1 MSAAPLRL
9 VEPVATAATAATSAA
24 ASAATTATAAGRSA
38 ADLVRRRLAGTHP
51 IDPWGLDADLAAAL
65 TPLVGLRYDVLVDHA
80 DRVPAEGPA
89 LLVANRRFGYSE
101 ATVVAHGLR
110 RDAGRHPRVVGAP
123 TIHPFGPIAHRL
135 GAVLERPD
143 EVAGLLRAGEV
154 VLVLLDRD
162 LRPRSRA
169 GRLPVELVAPAF
181 ALDVPVVP
189 VAVLGRELGRFW
201 RVRLGEPVRPPQGRG
216 PLAVA
221 ELAERARAG
230 VQEAL
235 DEADPPRG
243 LI

>member
-1 MSAAPLRL
+1 MSEPSELMAPALRL
-9 VEPVATAATAATSAA
+9 VEPAVTV
-24 ASAATTATAAGRSA
+24 ATTATSAGRSFG
-38 ADLVRRRLAGTHP
+38 DLVRRRVSGNYE
-51 IDPWGLDADLAAAL
+51 IDPWGLDADLVAAA

-80 DRVPAEGPA
+80 HRLPDEGPA
-89 LLVANRRFGYSE
+89 LLVANRRFGWSE
-101 ATVVAHGLR
+101 ATVIAHGLR
-110 RDAGRHPRVVGAP
+110 QAVGRHPRVVGAP
-123 TIHPFGPIAHRL
+123 TFDPFGPFATRL
-135 GAVLERPD
+135 GAVLDRPD

-169 GRLPVELVAPAF
+169 GQLPVHLVAPAF
-181 ALDVPVVP
+181 ALGVPVIP
-189 VAVLGRELGRFW
+189 VAALGRELGRFW
-201 RVRLGEPVRPPQGRG
+201 RVRLGEPVRHPAGRG

-230 VQEAL
+230 VQGAL

>member
-1 MSAAPLRL
+1 MNGAAAPVLRL
-9 VEPVATAATAATSAA
+9 VEPVTAAAGTASN
-24 ASAATTATAAGRSA
+24 AGRSV
-38 ADLVRRRLAGTHP
+38 ADLVRRRVSGSYEV
-51 IDPWGLDADLAAAL
+51 DPWGLDADLVAAV
-65 TPLVGLRYDVLVDHA
+65 TPIVGLRYDVLVDHA
-80 DRVPAEGPA
+80 DRLPEEGPA
-89 LLVANRRFGYSE
+89 LLVANRRFGWSE

-110 RDAGRHPRVVGAP
+110 QTVGRHPRVVGAP
-123 TIHPFGPIAHRL
+123 NIDPFGPLASRL
-135 GAVLERPD
+135 GAVLDRPD

-169 GRLPVELVAPAF
+169 GQLPVHLVAPAF
-181 ALDVPVVP
+181 ALGVPVLP

-201 RVRLGEPVRPPQGRG
+201 RVRLGEPLRQPDGRG
-216 PLAVA
+216 PLAIA

-230 VQEAL
+230 VQAAL

>member
-1 MSAAPLRL
+1 MSNPVTAPALRL
-9 VEPVATAATAATSAA
+9 VQPAVSAA
-24 ASAATTATAAGRSA
+24 GTASSATRSL
-38 ADLVRRRLAGTHP
+38 ADLVRRRVSGTHE
-51 IDPWGLDADLAAAL
+51 IDPWGLDPDLVAAV
-65 TPLVGLRYDVLVDHA
+65 TPLVGARYDVLVDHA
-80 DRVPAEGPA
+80 HRLPEDGPA
-89 LLVANRRFGYSE
+89 LLVANRRFGWSE

-110 RDAGRHPRVVGAP
+110 QTVGRHPRVVGAP
-123 TIHPFGPIAHRL
+123 TIDPFGPLASRL
-135 GAVLERPD
+135 GAVLDRPD

-169 GRLPVELVAPAF
+169 GQMPVHLVAPAF
-181 ALDVPVVP
+181 ALGAPVIP
-189 VAVLGRELGRFW
+189 VGVLGRELGRFW
-201 RVRLGEPVRPPQGRG
+201 RVRLGEPLRHPDGRG

-230 VQEAL
+230 VQAAL